1 VDFII
6 PVAAMSNVLNVVV
19 WYYSAYVRVERNTV
33 ACPVRNGGLG
43 YLGG

>member
-6 PVAAMSNVLNVVV
+6 PVAVMSNVLNVRV
-19 WYYSAYVRVERNTV
+19 WYYFAYARVERNTG
-33 ACPVRNGGLG
+33 ACPVKDGGLD

>member
-6 PVAAMSNVLNVVV
+6 PVAVMSNALNVRV
-19 WYYSAYVRVERNTV
+19 WYYFAYARVERNTV
-33 ACPVRNGGLG
+33 AYLVRDGGLG